1 MSNIVIISGSPT
13 QPSRSFAISSHVKK
27 LLSTQGHQ
35 IEHINV
41 RDLPPEDLIYA
52 NFKSPAINHALAQV
66 NRAQAVIVI
75 SPVYKASYTGVLKT
89 FFDLIPEKGLF
100 EKTILP
106 IANGGSSA
114 HLLSLEY
121 AFKPLFSI
129 LDSQEILTGV
139 YLVDSQFTYK
149 ETEVTFIDSDIQK
162 RFDSALETL
171 LTKLKETE
179 PSLGNGPRY

>member
-13 QPSRSFAISSHVKK
+13 QPSRSYAISSYVKK
-27 LLSTQGHQ
+27 LLSNQGHQ
-35 IEHINV
+35 VDHINV

-52 NFKSPAINHALAQV
+52 NFKSPAINHALAQIDQ
-66 NRAQAVIVI
+66 AQAVIVI

-89 FFDLIPEKGLF
+89 FFDLIPEKGLSN
-100 EKTILP
+100 KIILP
-106 IANGGSSA
+106 IANGGSLA

-149 ETEVTFIDSDIQK
+149 ETELSFNESEIQE
-162 RFDSALETL
+162 RLHLSLETL
-171 LTKLKETE
+171 LTKLKESE
-179 PSLGNGPRY
+179 PSSL

>member
-13 QPSRSFAISSHVKK
+13 QPSTSFAISSYVKK

-35 IEHINV
+35 VEHINV

-66 NRAQAVIVI
+66 DRAQAVIVI

-100 EKTILP
+100 E
-106 IANGGSSA
+106 
-114 HLLSLEY
+114 
-121 AFKPLFSI
+121 
-129 LDSQEILTGV
+129 
-139 YLVDSQFTYK
+139 
-149 ETEVTFIDSDIQK
+149 
-162 RFDSALETL
+162 
-171 LTKLKETE
+171 
-179 PSLGNGPRY
+179 